1 MPKKA
6 AATAH
11 PAKRAR
17 AKPPQVFDA
26 GLHSCDR
33 GMRFIYAH
41 PVESLAWVLN
51 DQVMKGVCTAKDN
64 RALLA
69 FMKIVLRGGV
79 RQARPVRVRRQP
91 QPVEGVPW
99 RG

>member
-33 GMRFIYAH
+33 GMRFIYAN
-41 PVESLAWVLN
+41 PVESQAAHDHQLHHGEEGRQRHAQEAAALPTAGPGL
-51 DQVMKGVCTAKDN
+51 GVG
-64 RALLA
+64 
-69 FMKIVLRGGV
+69 VGGDL
-79 RQARPVRVRRQP
+79 
-91 QPVEGVPW
+91 
-99 RG
+99 